1 MTTVKT
7 AIPTFCIDS
16 GLEEGLRIATDQ
28 NHRSIV
34 NKVEALIRGNCQG
47 HGMAIPYSEAP
58 RKNHGAR
65 S

>member
-7 AIPTFCIDS
+7 ATPTFCIDS

-28 NHRSIV
+28 NHRSIA
-34 NKVEALIRGNCQG
+34 NKVEALIRGNCQR
-47 HGMAIPYSEAP
+47 HGKAIPHLEEP

>member
-7 AIPTFCIDS
+7 ATRTFCIDF

-28 NHRSIV
+28 NQRSIV
-34 NKVEALIRGNCQG
+34 NKVEALIRGNC
-47 HGMAIPYSEAP
+47 GMAIPYSEDP